1 MWAKTKLWIVVIMV
15 TVNPNRGE
23 YQEIWFLPAS
33 MALNCMASIEC
44 APSSQG
50 TTCHEL
56 KEYMVKYP
64 DGTTNC
70 VPCTKCPGGQCVA
83 AHCFEYTNTVCRS
96 PRSNEYIATHVCTVC
111 SNCGDTRTVKR
122 NCTKHSDTVCGDCK
136 TDYIWNSMIE
146 DCVPSKNKGMSDTS
160 TSTAPTKVT
169 NPTNAIE
176 QLTTLMSVS
185 NATALADVAGISAG
199 VSVGVAVLVI
209 LFAAMAYLQIQ
220 KRKIQTQTESNTPFL
235 PKWTTSEQD
244 TRTSDSMDA
253 LVSSVNT

>member
-136 TDYIWNSMIE
+136 T
-146 DCVPSKNKGMSDTS
+146 
-160 TSTAPTKVT
+160 
-169 NPTNAIE
+169 
-176 QLTTLMSVS
+176 
-185 NATALADVAGISAG
+185 G

-244 TRTSDSMDA
+244 TR
-253 LVSSVNT
+253 